1 MVEYAPYP
9 DGTQPPV
16 DSKRYF
22 RTTQLAPSLPTIE
35 APVTISEITGPL
47 FSREGISP
55 DEADLTEGGKALG
68 QLMVLAGQVRDEDA
82 RPLPGVL
89 VEVWQANASGKY
101 RHPVD
106 GRDAPLDPHFVG
118 GGRAVTDSEGRYRFV
133 TIKPGAY
140 PVPNSGN
147 WWRPPHIHLSIY
159 GYAFLSRM
167 ISQVYFPGDPL
178 NELDSIFM
186 SVPDADARSRLVAT
200 PDTSVGLHE
209 HALGYGFDIVLRGRD
224 QTPMEAEGLPA

>member
-9 DGTQPPV
+9 EGTQPAV
-16 DSKRYF
+16 QSGRYF
-22 RTTQLAPSLPTIE
+22 RTGQIAPSQPFVE
-35 APVTISEITGPL
+35 APVTLSEITGPL
-47 FSREGISP
+47 FTREGVP
-55 DEADLTEGGKALG
+55 PEEADLTGGGKALG
-68 QLMVLAGQVRDEDA
+68 QLMVLAGRVLDEDA

-89 VEVWQANASGKY
+89 VEAWQANASGKY

-118 GGRAVTDSEGRYRFV
+118 AGRTVTDAEGRYRFT

-147 WWRPPHIHLSIY
+147 CWRPPHIHLSIY

-167 ISQVYFPGDPL
+167 VTQVYFPGDPL
-178 NELDSIFM
+178 NEIDSIFM
-186 SVPDADARSRLVAT
+186 SVPDADARSRLVAAA
-200 PDTSVGLHE
+200 DVAVGLHE
-209 HALGYGFDIVLRGRD
+209 HALGYGFDIVLRGRGR
-224 QTPMEAEGLPA
+224 TPMEDEGPAA

>member
-1 MVEYAPYP
+1 M
-9 DGTQPPV
+9 
-16 DSKRYF
+16 
-22 RTTQLAPSLPTIE
+22 
-35 APVTISEITGPL
+35 
-47 FSREGISP
+47 
-55 DEADLTEGGKALG
+55 
-68 QLMVLAGQVRDEDA
+68 
-82 RPLPGVL
+82 
-89 VEVWQANASGKY
+89 
-101 RHPVD
+101 
-106 GRDAPLDPHFVG
+106 
-118 GGRAVTDSEGRYRFV
+118 TDSEGRYRFV

-186 SVPDADARSRLVAT
+186 SVPDADARRRLVAT

-224 QTPMEAEGLPA
+224 QTPMEAEGLQA

>member
-9 DGTQPPV
+9 DATQPAV
-16 DSKRYF
+16 NSERYF
-22 RTTQLAPSLPTIE
+22 RTSQLAPSQSFIE
-35 APVTISEITGPL
+35 APVTLSEITGPL
-47 FSREGISP
+47 FSREGVP
-55 DEADLTEGGKALG
+55 ADEADLTGGGKALG
-68 QLMVLAGQVRDEDA
+68 QLMILAGQVRDEDA

-89 VEVWQANASGKY
+89 VEAWQANASGKY

-106 GRDAPLDPHFVG
+106 GRDAPLDPNIVG
-118 GGRAVTDSEGRYRFV
+118 AGRAVTDPEGRYRFV

-159 GYAFLSRM
+159 GYAFMSRM
-167 ISQVYFPGDPL
+167 ITQMYFPGDPL
-178 NELDSIFM
+178 NEIDSIFM
-186 SVPDADARSRLVAT
+186 SVPDADARNRLVAVA
-200 PDTSVGLHE
+200 DTSLGLHE

-224 QTPMEAEGLPA
+224 QTPMEDEGLEA